1 MNRIQKI
8 IAALPA
14 AAKHPAATN
23 KQAWDEYIDP
33 DATTPFESVT
43 EAERVVYIAAL
54 TVDECLLDGEM
65 DELIRNTTP
74 TPAPLL
80 LLRSPSGHEVW
91 ATHSDGIYE
100 LYDSAACTGQ
110 CITDTYTL
118 TQAMAEARAYIEEL
132 EAN

>member
-1 MNRIQKI
+1 M
-8 IAALPA
+8 
-14 AAKHPAATN
+14 TN
-23 KQAWDEYIDP
+23 HLN
-33 DATTPFESVT
+33 TPT
-43 EAERVVYIAAL
+43 L
-54 TVDECLLDGEM
+54 
-65 DELIRNTTP
+65 

-100 LYDSAACTGQ
+100 LYDNAACTGQ

-118 TQAMAEARAYIEEL
+118 TQAIAEACTYVEEL